1 MADETK
7 KVFVTKE
14 NLQKVL
20 TFLKGKNTELYLGK
34 NAQAASAAKVANA
47 LKLTVG
53 DQEVSF
59 DGSAE
64 KTAAVAAKVHTHET
78 TDINNFDTKVQ
89 QLIANAGTTHTH
101 DNKTVLDG
109 ITADKVAAWDAKI
122 GVEDVAKLKYAN
134 DGVGGQTNVKAALDI
149 LIKNVQIGNA
159 ALADATANVNG
170 LADRLT
176 TAEGKVTALEGKV
189 GDDAKGL
196 VKDVADLKAANAEG
210 GAVAE
215 AIKDAK
221 QAGLDAQTAVQAE
234 VTRAQGVE
242 QGLRT
247 DLGNKDDIAA
257 EDGSA
262 FARIAKVK
270 ADLVAEAAAAR
281 AAEKVAKDA
290 ADAAQADVDALEALV
305 GDAADTKD
313 DATVYGAIAKE
324 KDRAMTAEAAV
335 DAKAEANKTAIETL
349 NGDVNVAG
357 SVDKKIKTAID
368 KVNTDASALAE
379 RVAANEGKLAVI
391 QGEGEGSIKKAV
403 ADLVN
408 GAPEA
413 MNTLK
418 ELADSITE
426 HQSAYDAYVAKV
438 AKDIAAAKK
447 EAKDYAD
454 TQDTAL
460 HNTITGEIGTAK
472 SEAISAAAK
481 DASDKDAA
489 LENKLQDK
497 IDEKVAQSE
506 YDTKVAALTKADVDN
521 LAAAKEYAD
530 AEDAKIEAILGH
542 KAVEDGEAATGLCA
556 DVAANAAAIAAE
568 ATARQNA
575 DKILTNRLDA
585 LTGDGAEGIAA
596 KIQVVQKALDDHKAA
611 QATKDKAQDDAIDAV
626 EGRLDTLEGGAEV
639 EGSVAKA
646 VADAEGRIKV
656 TTDALGGRVT
666 TLETTVGDSNS
677 GLVKDVADLKA
688 IDAGTRLTSA
698 EANITAIQK
707 QLANLVPLED
717 AELQAMLDDLYK

>member
-20 TFLKGKNTELYLGK
+20 TFLKGKNSELYLAKG
-34 NAQAASAAKVANA
+34 AQAASAARVANA

-89 QLIANAGTTHTH
+89 QLIANANTTHEH
-101 DNKTVLDG
+101 ANKAVLDG
-109 ITADKVAAWDAKI
+109 ITADKVTAWDAKI
-122 GVEDVAKLKYAN
+122 GVEDVAKLKYVN

-189 GDDAKGL
+189 GDDTRGL

-210 GAVAE
+210 GAVAN

-242 QGLRT
+242 NELRA
-247 DLGNKDDIAA
+247 DLGNKTDAA
-257 EDGSA
+257 AADGSA
-262 FARIAKVK
+262 FARIAQVK
-270 ADLVAEAAAAR
+270 ADLTAEAAAAR

-313 DATVYGAIAKE
+313 DATVFGAIAKE

-335 DAKAEANKTAIETL
+335 DAKAEANKAAIETL
-349 NGDVNVAG
+349 NGDVNVDG

-368 KVNTDASALAE
+368 KVNTDASALAG
-379 RVAANEGKLAVI
+379 RVKANEDAIAVI
-391 QGEGEGSIKKAV
+391 NGTGEGSIKDAV
-403 ADLVN
+403 AKLVN

-413 MNTLK
+413 MDTLK
-418 ELADSITE
+418 ELANAITE
-426 HQSAYDAYVAKV
+426 HESTYQAYVAQV
-438 AKDIAAAKK
+438 AKDIAAAKDAAIK
-447 EAKDYAD
+447 KAGEL
-454 TQDTAL
+454 DTAL
-460 HNTITGEIGTAK
+460 HNTITTEIATAKQEAITDAGTAADGK
-472 SEAISAAAK
+472 VT
-481 DASDKDAA
+481 A
-489 LENKLQDK
+489 LENKLQPK
-497 IDEKVAQSE
+497 IDAKVDQDV
-506 YDTKVAALTKADVDN
+506 YNVKVAALTKADVDN
-521 LAAAKEYAD
+521 LAAAKKYAD
-530 AEDAKIEAILGH
+530 DEDAKIEAILGH
-542 KAVEDGEAATGLCA
+542 KAIEGGEAATGLCA
-556 DVAANAAAIAAE
+556 DVAANAAAIAKEVEDRKA
-568 ATARQNA
+568 A
-575 DKILTNRLDA
+575 DKVLTDRLDA
-585 LTGDGAEGIAA
+585 LTGDGADSIAA
-596 KIQVVQKALDDHKAA
+596 KVQVVQKALDDHKAA
-611 QATKDKAQDDAIDAV
+611 QAIKDKAQDDAIDAV
-626 EGRLDTLEGGAEV
+626 EGRLDVLEGDG

-646 VADAEGRIKV
+646 VADAKTEIKA
-656 TTDALGGRVT
+656 TTDTLGTKVAALEGK
-666 TLETTVGDSNS
+666 VGDENS
-677 GLVKDVADLKA
+677 GLVKKVADLEA
-688 IDAGTRLTSA
+688 INAGTRLTSA

-717 AELQAMLDDLYK
+717 AELQTMLDDLYK

>member
-20 TFLKGKNTELYLGK
+20 TFLKGKNSELYLAKG
-34 NAQAASAAKVANA
+34 AQAASAAKVANA

-53 DQEVSF
+53 DQEVEF

-89 QLIANAGTTHTH
+89 QLIANANTTHEH
-101 DNKTVLDG
+101 ANKAVLDG
-109 ITADKVAAWDAKI
+109 ITADKVTAWDAKI
-122 GVEDVAKLKYAN
+122 GVEDVAKLKYVN

-189 GDDAKGL
+189 GDDTRGL

-210 GAVAE
+210 GAVAN

-242 QGLRT
+242 QGLRA
-247 DLGNKDDIAA
+247 DLGNKADEATADT
-257 EDGSA
+257 A
-262 FARIAKVK
+262 FGKIAKVK
-270 ADLVAEAAAAR
+270 ADLTAEAAAAR

-290 ADAAQADVDALEALV
+290 ADAAQADVDALEILV

-313 DATVYGAIAKE
+313 DATVFGAIAKE

-335 DAKAEANKTAIETL
+335 DAKAEANKAAIETL
-349 NGDVNVAG
+349 NGDVNVDG
-357 SVDKKIKTAID
+357 SVDKKIKDAID
-368 KVNTDASALAE
+368 QVNTAADSLE
-379 RVAANEGKLAVI
+379 DRVAINEGKLAVI

-413 MNTLK
+413 MDTLK
-418 ELADSITE
+418 ELADSITKHE
-426 HQSAYDAYVAKV
+426 STYQAYVAQV
-438 AKDIAAAKK
+438 AKDIAAAKDAAIK
-447 EAKDYAD
+447 KAGEL
-454 TQDTAL
+454 DTAL
-460 HNTITGEIGTAK
+460 HTTITGEIATAKQEAITDAGTAADGK
-472 SEAISAAAK
+472 VT
-481 DASDKDAA
+481 A
-489 LENKLQDK
+489 LENKLQPK
-497 IDEKVAQSE
+497 IDAKVAQSE
-506 YDTKVAALTKADVDN
+506 YDTKVAALTKADIDN
-521 LAAAKEYAD
+521 LAEAKEYAD

-542 KAVEDGEAATGLCA
+542 KAVEGGEAATGLCA
-556 DVAANAAAIAAE
+556 DVAANAAAIAKEVEDRKA
-568 ATARQNA
+568 A
-575 DKILTNRLDA
+575 DKVLTDRLDA
-585 LTGDGAEGIAA
+585 LTGDGADSVAA
-596 KIQVVQKALDDHKAA
+596 QVKKVSDALDAHKTA
-611 QATKDKAQDDAIDAV
+611 QATKDKAQDDKIAAA
-626 EGRLDTLEGGAEV
+626 EGKLATLQGGANV
-639 EGSVAKA
+639 VGSVANTVEAAKTEIKA
-646 VADAEGRIKV
+646 
-656 TTDALGGRVT
+656 TTDTLGTKVAALEGK
-666 TLETTVGDSNS
+666 VGDENS
-677 GLVKDVADLKA
+677 GLVKKVADLEA
-688 IDAGTRLTSA
+688 INAGTRLTSA

-717 AELQAMLDDLYK
+717 AELQTMLDDLYK

>member
-1 MADETK
+1 M
-7 KVFVTKE
+7 
-14 NLQKVL
+14 QKVL
-20 TFLKGKNTELYLGK
+20 TYLKGKNAELYLAKG
-34 NAQAASAAKVANA
+34 AQAASAAKVANA

-64 KTAAVAAKVHTHET
+64 KTAAVATKQHIHET
-78 TDINNFDTKVQ
+78 TDITGFDAKVQ
-89 QLIANAGTTHTH
+89 QLIANANTTHEH
-101 DNKTVLDG
+101 ANKAVLDG
-109 ITADKVAAWDAKI
+109 ITADKVTAWDAKI
-122 GVEDVAKLKYAN
+122 GVEDVAKLKYVN

-189 GDDAKGL
+189 GDDTRGL

-221 QAGLDAQTAVQAE
+221 QAGLDAQAAVEAE

-242 QGLRT
+242 NGLRA
-247 DLGNKDDIAA
+247 DLGNKADEATADT
-257 EDGSA
+257 A
-262 FARIAKVK
+262 FGRIAKVK

-290 ADAAQADVDALEALV
+290 ADAAQADVDALETLV
-305 GDAADTKD
+305 GDAATDTKD
-313 DATVYGAIAKE
+313 DATVFGAIAKE

-335 DAKAEANKTAIETL
+335 DAKAEANKAAIETL

-357 SVDKKIKTAID
+357 SVDKKIKDAID
-368 KVNTDASALAE
+368 QVNTAADSLE
-379 RVAANEGKLAVI
+379 DRVAVNEGKLAVI

-408 GAPEA
+408 GAPGS
-413 MNTLK
+413 MDTLK
-418 ELADSITE
+418 ELADAIQT
-426 HQSAYDAYVAKV
+426 HQNVYDAYVQTV
-438 AKDIAAAKK
+438 ASNIAAAKQ

-454 TQDTAL
+454 DQDEAL
-460 HNTITGEIGTAK
+460 HTTITSEIATAKQEAITDAGTAADGK
-472 SEAISAAAK
+472 VT
-481 DASDKDAA
+481 A
-489 LENKLQDK
+489 LENKLQPK
-497 IDEKVAQSE
+497 IDAKVAQSE

-521 LAAAKEYAD
+521 LAAAKDYAD

-542 KAVEDGEAATGLCA
+542 KAVEGGEAATGLCA

-575 DKILTNRLDA
+575 DKVLTDRLDA

-611 QATKDKAQDDAIDAV
+611 QAIKDKAQDDAIDAV
-626 EGRLDTLEGGAEV
+626 EGRLDVLEGGAEV

-698 EANITAIQK
+698 EASITAMQK

-717 AELQAMLDDLYK
+717 AELQTMLDDLYK

>member
-20 TFLKGKNTELYLGK
+20 TFLKSKNAELYLAKG
-34 NAQAASAAKVANA
+34 AQAASAARVANA

-53 DQEVSF
+53 DQEVEF

-64 KTAAVAAKVHTHET
+64 KTAAVAAKQHIHET
-78 TDINNFDTKVQ
+78 TDITGFDAKVQ

-101 DNKTVLDG
+101 ANKTVLDG
-109 ITADKVAAWDAKI
+109 ITADKVSAWDAKI
-122 GVEDVAKLKYAN
+122 GVEDVAKLKYVN

-189 GDDAKGL
+189 GDDTRGL

-210 GAVAE
+210 GAVAN

-242 QGLRT
+242 NDLRT
-247 DLGNKDDIAA
+247 DLGNKADEATADT
-257 EDGSA
+257 A
-262 FARIAKVK
+262 FGRIAKVK
-270 ADLVAEAAAAR
+270 ADLTAEAAAAR

-313 DATVYGAIAKE
+313 DATVFGAIAKE
-324 KDRAMTAEAAV
+324 AARADAAEKAV
-335 DAKAEANKTAIETL
+335 DAKAEANKAAIETL
-349 NGDVNVAG
+349 NGDVNVDG
-357 SVDKKIKTAID
+357 SVDKKIKDAID
-368 KVNTDASALAE
+368 QVNTAANSLED
-379 RVAANEGKLAVI
+379 RVAINEGKLAVI

-413 MNTLK
+413 MDTLK
-418 ELADSITE
+418 ELADSITKHE
-426 HQSAYDAYVAKV
+426 STYQAYVAQV
-438 AKDIAAAKK
+438 AKDIAAAKDAAIK
-447 EAKDYAD
+447 KAGEL
-454 TQDTAL
+454 DTAL
-460 HNTITGEIGTAK
+460 HNTITTEIATAK
-472 SEAISAAAK
+472 SEAITDAGTAADGK
-481 DASDKDAA
+481 VTA
-489 LENKLQDK
+489 LENKLQPK
-497 IDEKVAQSE
+497 IDAKVAQSE

-542 KAVEDGEAATGLCA
+542 KAVEGGEAATGLCA
-556 DVAANAAAIAAE
+556 DVAANAAAIAKEVEDRKA
-568 ATARQNA
+568 A
-575 DKILTNRLDA
+575 DKVLTDRLDA
-585 LTGDGAEGIAA
+585 LTGDGADSIAA
-596 KIQVVQKALDDHKAA
+596 KVQVVQKALDDHKTA
-611 QATKDKAQDDAIDAV
+611 QATKDKAQDDKIAAA
-626 EGRLDTLEGGAEV
+626 EGKLTTLQGGADV
-639 EGSVAKA
+639 VGSVANTVKA
-646 VADAEGRIKV
+646 AKTEIKA
-656 TTDALGGRVT
+656 TTDTLGTKVAAL
-666 TLETTVGDSNS
+666 ENTVGDSTK
-677 GLVKDVADLKA
+677 GLVKKVADLEA
-688 IDAGTRLTSA
+688 INAGTRLTSA

-717 AELQAMLDDLYK
+717 AELQTMLDDLYK

>member
-20 TFLKGKNTELYLGK
+20 TFLKSKNSELYLAKG
-34 NAQAASAAKVANA
+34 AQAASAARVANA

-89 QLIANAGTTHTH
+89 QLIANANTTHEH
-101 DNKTVLDG
+101 ANKAVLDG
-109 ITADKVAAWDAKI
+109 ITADKVTAWDAKI
-122 GVEDVAKLKYAN
+122 GVEDVAKLKYVN

-189 GDDAKGL
+189 GDDTKGL

-210 GAVAE
+210 GAVAN

-242 QGLRT
+242 NELRA
-247 DLGNKDDIAA
+247 DLGNKTDAA
-257 EDGSA
+257 AADGSA
-262 FARIAKVK
+262 FARIAQVK
-270 ADLVAEAAAAR
+270 ADLTAEAAAAR

-313 DATVYGAIAKE
+313 DATVFGAIAKE

-335 DAKAEANKTAIETL
+335 DAKAEANKAAIETL
-349 NGDVNVAG
+349 NGDVNVDG

-368 KVNTDASALAE
+368 KVNTDASALAG
-379 RVAANEGKLAVI
+379 RVKANEDAIAVI
-391 QGEGEGSIKKAV
+391 NGTGEGSIKDAV
-403 ADLVN
+403 AKLVN

-413 MNTLK
+413 MDTLK
-418 ELADSITE
+418 ELANAITE
-426 HQSAYDAYVAKV
+426 HESTYQAYVAQV
-438 AKDIAAAKK
+438 AKDIAAAKDAAIK
-447 EAKDYAD
+447 KAGEL
-454 TQDTAL
+454 DTAL
-460 HNTITGEIGTAK
+460 HNTITTEIATAKQEAITDAGTAADGK
-472 SEAISAAAK
+472 VT
-481 DASDKDAA
+481 A
-489 LENKLQDK
+489 LENKLQPK
-497 IDEKVAQSE
+497 IDAKVDQDV
-506 YDTKVAALTKADVDN
+506 YNVKVAALTKADVDN
-521 LAAAKEYAD
+521 LAAAKKYAD
-530 AEDAKIEAILGH
+530 DEDAKIEAILGH
-542 KAVEDGEAATGLCA
+542 KAIEGGEAATGLCA
-556 DVAANAAAIAAE
+556 DVAANAAAIAKEVEDRKA
-568 ATARQNA
+568 A
-575 DKILTNRLDA
+575 DKVLTDRLDA
-585 LTGDGAEGIAA
+585 LTGDGADSIAA
-596 KIQVVQKALDDHKAA
+596 KVQVVQKALDDHKAA
-611 QATKDKAQDDAIDAV
+611 QAIKDKAQDDAIDAV
-626 EGRLDTLEGGAEV
+626 EGRLDVLEGDG

-646 VADAEGRIKV
+646 VADAKTEIKA
-656 TTDALGGRVT
+656 TTDTLGTKVAALEGK
-666 TLETTVGDSNS
+666 VGDENS
-677 GLVKDVADLKA
+677 GLVKKVADLEA
-688 IDAGTRLTSA
+688 INAGTRLTSA

-717 AELQAMLDDLYK
+717 AELQTMLDDLYK

>member
-20 TFLKGKNTELYLGK
+20 TFLKGKNTELYLAKG
-34 NAQAASAAKVANA
+34 AQAASAARVANA

-53 DQEVSF
+53 DQEVEF

-89 QLIANAGTTHTH
+89 QLIANANTTHEH
-101 DNKTVLDG
+101 ANKAVLDG
-109 ITADKVAAWDAKI
+109 ITADKVSAWDAKI
-122 GVEDVAKLKYAN
+122 GVEDVAKLKYIN

-176 TAEGKVTALEGKV
+176 TAEGKVTALEDKV
-189 GDDAKGL
+189 GDDTKGL

-210 GAVAE
+210 GAVAN

-221 QAGLDAQTAVQAE
+221 QAGLDAQTAVATE
-234 VTRAQGVE
+234 KTRAEGVE

-247 DLGNKDDIAA
+247 DLGQKADEATADT
-257 EDGSA
+257 A
-262 FARIAKVK
+262 FGRIAKVK
-270 ADLVAEAAAAR
+270 ADLTAEATAAR

-313 DATVYGAIAKE
+313 DATVFGAIAKE

-335 DAKAEANKTAIETL
+335 DAKAEANKAAIDIL
-349 NGDVNVAG
+349 NGDEQTAG
-357 SVDKKIKTAID
+357 SVKKQIADKIAE
-368 KVNTDASALAE
+368 VNQAADSLE
-379 RVAANEGKLAVI
+379 DRVAVNEGKLAVI

-413 MNTLK
+413 MDTLK

-438 AKDIAAAKK
+438 AKDIAAAKDAAIK
-447 EAKDYAD
+447 KAGELD
-454 TQDTAL
+454 TTL
-460 HNTITGEIGTAK
+460 HTTITGEIATAK

-481 DASDKDAA
+481 DASDKDTA

-497 IDEKVAQSE
+497 IDEKVDQSV

-521 LAAAKEYAD
+521 LAEAKEYAD

-542 KAVEDGEAATGLCA
+542 KAVEGGEAATGLCA

-575 DKILTNRLDA
+575 DKVLTDRLDA
-585 LTGDGAEGIAA
+585 LTGDGAGSIAA
-596 KIQVVQKALDDHKAA
+596 KVQVVQKALDDHKTA
-611 QATKDKAQDDAIDAV
+611 QATKDKAQDDAIKAA
-626 EGRLDTLEGGAEV
+626 EGKLTTLQGGADV
-639 EGSVAKA
+639 VGSVANTVKAAKTEIKA
-646 VADAEGRIKV
+646 VTDGLGTKVAALEGK
-656 TTDALGGRVT
+656 
-666 TLETTVGDSNS
+666 VGDENS
-677 GLVKDVADLKA
+677 GLVKKVADLEA
-688 IDAGTRLTSA
+688 INAGTRLTSA

-717 AELQAMLDDLYK
+717 AELQTMLDNLYK

>member
-20 TFLKGKNTELYLGK
+20 TYLKGKNAELYLAKG
-34 NAQAASAAKVANA
+34 AQAASAARVANA

-64 KTAAVAAKVHTHET
+64 KTAAVAAKQHIHET
-78 TDINNFDTKVQ
+78 TDITGFDARVQ
-89 QLIANAGTTHTH
+89 QLIANANTTHEH
-101 DNKTVLDG
+101 ANKAVLDG
-109 ITADKVAAWDAKI
+109 ITADKVTAWDAKI
-122 GVEDVAKLKYAN
+122 GVEDVAKLKYVN

-234 VTRAQGVE
+234 VTRAQGAE
-242 QGLRT
+242 QGLRA
-247 DLGNKDDIAA
+247 DLGQKADEATADT
-257 EDGSA
+257 A
-262 FARIAKVK
+262 FGRIAKVK
-270 ADLVAEAAAAR
+270 ADLVTEAAAAR

-290 ADAAQADVDALEALV
+290 ADAAQTDVDALEALV

-313 DATVYGAIAKE
+313 DATVFGAIAKE
-324 KDRAMTAEAAV
+324 AARADAAEKAV
-335 DAKAEANKTAIETL
+335 DAKAEANKAAIETL
-349 NGDVNVAG
+349 NGDVNVDG

-368 KVNTDASALAE
+368 KVNTDASALAG
-379 RVAANEGKLAVI
+379 RVKANEDAIAVI
-391 QGEGEGSIKKAV
+391 NGTGEGSIKDAV
-403 ADLVN
+403 AKLVN

-413 MNTLK
+413 MDTLK

-438 AKDIAAAKK
+438 AKDIADAKQAAIT
-447 EAKDYAD
+447 EAGKLD
-454 TQDTAL
+454 TTLHTA
-460 HNTITGEIGTAK
+460 ITGEIATAK
-472 SEAISAAAK
+472 QEAIDAAAADATTK
-481 DASDKDAA
+481 DTA

-497 IDEKVAQSE
+497 IDEKVDQSV

-542 KAVEDGEAATGLCA
+542 KAVEGGEAATGLCA

-575 DKILTNRLDA
+575 DKVLTDRLDA
-585 LTGDGAEGIAA
+585 LTGDGADSIAA
-596 KIQVVQKALDDHKAA
+596 QVKKVSDALDAHKTA

-646 VADAEGRIKV
+646 VADAEGRVKV
-656 TTDALGGRVT
+656 TTDALDGRIA

-698 EANITAIQK
+698 EAEITAMKK
-707 QLANLVPLED
+707 QLANLVPLTD
-717 AELQAMLDDLYK
+717 TELQTMLDDLYK

>member
-20 TFLKGKNTELYLGK
+20 TFLKGKNSELYLAKG
-34 NAQAASAAKVANA
+34 AQAASAAKVANA

-53 DQEVSF
+53 DQEVEF

-89 QLIANAGTTHTH
+89 QLIANANTTHEH
-101 DNKTVLDG
+101 ANKAVLDG
-109 ITADKVAAWDAKI
+109 ITADKVTAWDAKI
-122 GVEDVAKLKYAN
+122 GVEDVAKLKYVN

-189 GDDAKGL
+189 GDDTKGL

-210 GAVAE
+210 GAVAN

-247 DLGNKDDIAA
+247 DLGQKADEATADT
-257 EDGSA
+257 A
-262 FARIAKVK
+262 FGKIAKVK
-270 ADLVAEAAAAR
+270 ADLTAEAAAAR

-313 DATVYGAIAKE
+313 DATVFGAIAKE
-324 KDRAMTAEAAV
+324 KDRAMTAEAAI
-335 DAKAEANKTAIETL
+335 DKKADDNKAAIDIL
-349 NGDVNVAG
+349 NGDEQTAG
-357 SVDKKIKTAID
+357 SVKKQIADKIAE
-368 KVNTDASALAE
+368 VNQAADSLE
-379 RVAANEGKLAVI
+379 DRVAVNEGKLAVI

-413 MNTLK
+413 MDTLK
-418 ELADSITE
+418 ELADSITKHE
-426 HQSAYDAYVAKV
+426 STYQAYVAQV
-438 AKDIAAAKK
+438 AKDIAAAKQAAIDK
-447 EAKDYAD
+447 AGEL
-454 TQDTAL
+454 DTAL
-460 HNTITGEIGTAK
+460 HTTITGEIATAKQEAITDAGTAADGK
-472 SEAISAAAK
+472 VTT
-481 DASDKDAA
+481 
-489 LENKLQDK
+489 LENKLQPK
-497 IDEKVAQSE
+497 IDAKVAQSE
-506 YDTKVAALTKADVDN
+506 YDTKVAALTKADADN

-530 AEDAKIEAILGH
+530 SKDNEIKTVLGH
-542 KAVEDGEAATGLCA
+542 KAVEGGEAATGLCA
-556 DVAANAAAIAAE
+556 DVAANAAAIAKEVEDRKA
-568 ATARQNA
+568 A
-575 DKILTNRLDA
+575 DKVLTDRLDA

-596 KIQVVQKALDDHKAA
+596 KIQVVQKALDDHKTA
-611 QATKDKAQDDAIDAV
+611 QATKDKAQDDKIAAA
-626 EGRLDTLEGGAEV
+626 EGKLATLQGGAEV

-646 VADAEGRIKV
+646 VADAEGRVKV
-656 TTDALGGRVT
+656 ITDALGGRIA

-698 EANITAIQK
+698 EAEITAMKK
-707 QLANLVPLED
+707 QLANLVPLTD
-717 AELQAMLDDLYK
+717 TELQTMLDDLYK

>member
-20 TFLKGKNTELYLGK
+20 AFLKGKNTELYLGK

-78 TDINNFDTKVQ
+78 TDINNFDAKVQ

-109 ITADKVAAWDAKI
+109 ITADKVSAWDAKI
-122 GVEDVAKLKYAN
+122 GVEDVARIKYVN

-176 TAEGKVTALEGKV
+176 TAEGDIDALEAAI
-189 GDDAKGL
+189 GDANSGL
-196 VKDVADLKAANAEG
+196 TKKVADLEKANAEG
-210 GAVAE
+210 GAVAN

-242 QGLRT
+242 QGLRA
-247 DLGNKDDIAA
+247 DLGQKADEATADT
-257 EDGSA
+257 A
-262 FARIAKVK
+262 FGRIAKVK
-270 ADLVAEAAAAR
+270 ADLTAEAAAAR
-281 AAEKVAKDA
+281 AAEKAAKDA
-290 ADAAQADVDALEALV
+290 ADAAQADVDALEVLV
-305 GDAADTKD
+305 GKAADTKD
-313 DATVYGAIAKE
+313 DTTVFGAIAKE
-324 KDRAMTAEAAV
+324 KDRAMTAEAV
-335 DAKAEANKTAIETL
+335 IDAKAEANKAAIETL
-349 NGDVNVAG
+349 NGADNVVG
-357 SVDKKIKTAID
+357 SVDNKIKTAID
-368 KVNTDASALAE
+368 KVNTDASALE
-379 RVAANEGKLAVI
+379 GRVAANEGKLAVI

-418 ELADSITE
+418 ELADAIDA
-426 HQSAYDAYVAKV
+426 HQGVYDGYVV
-438 AKDIAAAKK
+438 QVTKDIAAAKK

-460 HNTITGEIGTAK
+460 HTTIAGEIATAK
-472 SEAISAAAK
+472 SEAISAAAA
-481 DASDKDAA
+481 DAASKDAA

-497 IDEKVAQSE
+497 IDEKVDQSV
-506 YDTKVAALTKADVDN
+506 YDTNVAALTKADVDN
-521 LAAAKEYAD
+521 LAAAKKYAD
-530 AEDAKIEAILGH
+530 DEDAKIEAILGH
-542 KAVEDGEAATGLCA
+542 KAIEGGEAATGLCA

-575 DKILTNRLDA
+575 DKILTDRLDA

-596 KIQVVQKALDDHKAA
+596 KIQVVKDALDAHKEA
-611 QATKDKAQDDAIDAV
+611 QATKDKAQDDKIAAA
-626 EGRLDTLEGGAEV
+626 EGKLATLQGGADV

-646 VADAEGRIKV
+646 VKDAEDRVKVVTDGLGIKV
-656 TTDALGGRVT
+656 AA
-666 TLETTVGDSNS
+666 LETTVGDKDS
-677 GLVKDVADLKA
+677 GLVKKVADLEA

-717 AELQAMLDDLYK
+717 AELQTMLDDLYK

>member
-20 TFLKGKNTELYLGK
+20 TFLKSKNAELYLAKG
-34 NAQAASAAKVANA
+34 AQAASAAKVANA

-64 KTAAVAAKVHTHET
+64 KTAAVAAKQHIHKT
-78 TDINNFDTKVQ
+78 TDITGFDAKVQ
-89 QLIANAGTTHTH
+89 QLIANANTTHEH
-101 DNKTVLDG
+101 ANKAVLDG
-109 ITADKVAAWDAKI
+109 ITADKVTAWDAKI
-122 GVEDVAKLKYAN
+122 GVEDVAKLKYVN

-189 GDDAKGL
+189 GDDTKGL

-221 QAGLDAQTAVQAE
+221 QAGLDAQTAVQTEA
-234 VTRAQGVE
+234 TRAQGVE

-247 DLGNKDDIAA
+247 DLGQKGDAAA

-270 ADLVAEAAAAR
+270 ADLTAEAAAAR

-313 DATVYGAIAKE
+313 DATVFGAIAKE

-335 DAKAEANKTAIETL
+335 DAKAEADKSAIETL
-349 NGDVNVAG
+349 NGDEQTAG
-357 SVDKKIKTAID
+357 SVKKQIADKIAE
-368 KVNTDASALAE
+368 VNQAASTLE
-379 RVAANEGKLAVI
+379 GRVAANEAAIEVI
-391 QGEGEGSIKKAV
+391 NGTGEGSIKDAV
-403 ADLVN
+403 AKLVN

-413 MNTLK
+413 MDTLK
-418 ELADSITE
+418 ELADSIAE
-426 HQSAYDAYVAKV
+426 HQSAYDAYVAQV
-438 AKDIAAAKK
+438 AKDIADAKQAAIT
-447 EAKDYAD
+447 EAGKLD
-454 TQDTAL
+454 TTL
-460 HNTITGEIGTAK
+460 HTTITGEIATAK

-481 DASDKDAA
+481 DASDKDTA
-489 LENKLQDK
+489 LENKLQAN
-497 IDEKVAQSE
+497 IDEKVDKDV
-506 YDTKVAALTKADVDN
+506 YNVKVAALTKADVDN

-530 AEDAKIEAILGH
+530 DEDAKIEAILGH
-542 KAVEDGEAATGLCA
+542 KAVEGGEAATGLCA

-575 DKILTNRLDA
+575 DKVLTDRLDT
-585 LTGDGAEGIAA
+585 LVGDGAGSIAA
-596 KIQVVQKALDDHKAA
+596 KVQVVQKALDDHKTA

-626 EGRLDTLEGGAEV
+626 EGRLDVLEGGAEV

-646 VADAEGRIKV
+646 VADAKTEIKAV
-656 TTDALGGRVT
+656 TDGLGTKVAA
-666 TLETTVGDSNS
+666 LETTVGDKDS
-677 GLVKDVADLKA
+677 GLVKKVADLEA
-688 IDAGTRLTSA
+688 INAGTRLTSA
-698 EANITAIQK
+698 EADITAIQK
-707 QLANLVPLED
+707 QLANLVPLSD
-717 AELQAMLDDLYK
+717 TELQTMLDDLYK

>member
-20 TFLKGKNTELYLGK
+20 TYLKGKNAELYLAKG
-34 NAQAASAAKVANA
+34 AQAASAAKVANA

-64 KTAAVAAKVHTHET
+64 KTAAVAAKQHIHET
-78 TDINNFDTKVQ
+78 TDITGFDAKVQ
-89 QLIANAGTTHTH
+89 QLIANANTTHEH
-101 DNKTVLDG
+101 ANKAVLDG
-109 ITADKVAAWDAKI
+109 ITADKVTAWDAKI
-122 GVEDVAKLKYAN
+122 GVEDVAKLKYVN

-189 GDDAKGL
+189 GDDTRGL
-196 VKDVADLKAANAEG
+196 VKDVANLKAANAEG

-221 QAGLDAQTAVQAE
+221 QAGLDAQAAIEAE

-242 QGLRT
+242 NGLRA
-247 DLGNKDDIAA
+247 DLGNKADEATADT
-257 EDGSA
+257 A
-262 FARIAKVK
+262 FGRIAKVK

-290 ADAAQADVDALEALV
+290 ADAAQADVDALETLV
-305 GDAADTKD
+305 GDAATDTKD
-313 DATVYGAIAKE
+313 DATVFGAIAKE

-335 DAKAEANKTAIETL
+335 DAKAEANKAAIETL

-542 KAVEDGEAATGLCA
+542 KAVEGGEAATGLCA

-575 DKILTNRLDA
+575 DKVLTDRLDA

-611 QATKDKAQDDAIDAV
+611 QAIKDKAQDDAIDAV
-626 EGRLDTLEGGAEV
+626 EGRLDVLEGGAEV

-666 TLETTVGDSNS
+666 TLETTVGNSNS

-698 EANITAIQK
+698 EASITAIQK

>member
-20 TFLKGKNTELYLGK
+20 TFLKGKNSELYLAKG
-34 NAQAASAAKVANA
+34 AQAASAAKVANA

-53 DQEVSF
+53 DQEVEF
-59 DGSAE
+59 NGSAE

-89 QLIANAGTTHTH
+89 QLIANANTTHEH
-101 DNKTVLDG
+101 ANKAVLDG
-109 ITADKVAAWDAKI
+109 ITADKVTAWDAKI
-122 GVEDVAKLKYAN
+122 GVEDVAKLKYVN

-189 GDDAKGL
+189 GDDTKGL

-210 GAVAE
+210 GAVAN

-221 QAGLDAQTAVQAE
+221 QAGLNAQTAVQAE

-242 QGLRT
+242 QGLRAN
-247 DLGNKDDIAA
+247 LGQKADEATADT
-257 EDGSA
+257 A
-262 FARIAKVK
+262 FGRIAKVK
-270 ADLVAEAAAAR
+270 ADLTAEAAAAR

-290 ADAAQADVDALEALV
+290 ADAAQADIDALGTLV

-313 DATVYGAIAKE
+313 DATVFGAIAKE

-335 DAKAEANKTAIETL
+335 DAKAEANKAAIETL
-349 NGDVNVAG
+349 NGDVNVDG

-368 KVNTDASALAE
+368 KVNTDASALAG
-379 RVAANEGKLAVI
+379 RVKANEDAIAVI
-391 QGEGEGSIKKAV
+391 NGTGEGSIKDAV
-403 ADLVN
+403 AKLVN

-413 MNTLK
+413 MDTLK
-418 ELADSITE
+418 ELANAITE
-426 HQSAYDAYVAKV
+426 HESTYQAYVAQV
-438 AKDIAAAKK
+438 AKDIAAAK
-447 EAKDYAD
+447 
-454 TQDTAL
+454 DTAIKKAGELDTTL
-460 HNTITGEIGTAK
+460 HTTITTEIATAKQEAITDAGTAADGK
-472 SEAISAAAK
+472 VT
-481 DASDKDAA
+481 A
-489 LENKLQDK
+489 LENKLQPK
-497 IDEKVAQSE
+497 IDAKVAQSE

-521 LAAAKEYAD
+521 LAEAKEYAD
-530 AEDAKIEAILGH
+530 SKDNEIKTVLGH
-542 KAVEDGEAATGLCA
+542 KAVEGGEAATGLCA
-556 DVAANAAAIAAE
+556 DVAANAAAIAQE
-568 ATARQNA
+568 AKDRAAA
-575 DKILTNRLDA
+575 DKILTDRLDA

-611 QATKDKAQDDAIDAV
+611 QATKDKAQDDAIKAA
-626 EGRLDTLEGGAEV
+626 EGKLTTLQGGANV
-639 EGSVAKA
+639 VGSVANTVEAAKTEIKA
-646 VADAEGRIKV
+646 VTDGLGTKV
-656 TTDALGGRVT
+656 AAL
-666 TLETTVGDSNS
+666 ENTVGDSTK
-677 GLVKDVADLKA
+677 GLVKKVADLEA

-717 AELQAMLDDLYK
+717 AELQTMLDNLYK

>member
-20 TFLKGKNTELYLGK
+20 AFLKGKNAELYLAKG
-34 NAQAASAAKVANA
+34 AQAASAAKVANA

-64 KTAAVAAKVHTHET
+64 KTAAVAAKQHIHET
-78 TDINNFDTKVQ
+78 TDITGFDTRVQ
-89 QLIANAGTTHTH
+89 QLIANANTTHEH
-101 DNKTVLDG
+101 ANKAVLDG
-109 ITADKVAAWDAKI
+109 ITADKVTAWDAKI
-122 GVEDVAKLKYAN
+122 GVEDVAKLKYTN

-189 GDDAKGL
+189 GDDTRGL

-242 QGLRT
+242 QGLRA
-247 DLGNKDDIAA
+247 DLGQKADEAIA
-257 EDGSA
+257 DTA
-262 FARIAKVK
+262 FGRIAKVK
-270 ADLVAEAAAAR
+270 ADLTAEAAAAR

-290 ADAAQADVDALEALV
+290 ADAAQADVDALEELV
-305 GDAADTKD
+305 GKAD
-313 DATVYGAIAKE
+313 DAKDKDTVFGAIAKE
-324 KDRAMTAEAAV
+324 AARADAAEKAV
-335 DAKAEANKTAIETL
+335 DVKAEANKAAIETL
-349 NGDVNVAG
+349 NGDVNVDG

-368 KVNTDASALAE
+368 KVNTDASALAG
-379 RVAANEGKLAVI
+379 RVKANEDAIAVI
-391 QGEGEGSIKKAV
+391 NGTGEGSIKDAV
-403 ADLVN
+403 AKLVN

-413 MNTLK
+413 MDTLK

-438 AKDIAAAKK
+438 AKDIAAAEKA
-447 EAKDYAD
+447 AKDYAD
-454 TQDTAL
+454 GKDTTL
-460 HNTITGEIGTAK
+460 HTTITGEIATAK
-472 SEAISAAAK
+472 SEVISAAAADAASK
-481 DASDKDAA
+481 DTA
-489 LENKLQDK
+489 LENKLQAN
-497 IDEKVAQSE
+497 IDEKVDQDV
-506 YDTKVAALTKADVDN
+506 YDVKVAALTKADVDN

-542 KAVEDGEAATGLCA
+542 KAVEGGEAATGLCA

-568 ATARQNA
+568 TIARQNA
-575 DKILTNRLDA
+575 DKVLTDRLDA

-596 KIQVVQKALDDHKAA
+596 KIQVVKDALDAHKEA

-626 EGRLDTLEGGAEV
+626 EDRLDVLEGGAEV

-646 VADAEGRIKV
+646 VADAKTEIKAV
-656 TTDALGGRVT
+656 TDGLGTKVAA
-666 TLETTVGDSNS
+666 LETTVGDKDS
-677 GLVKDVADLKA
+677 GLVKKVADLEA
-688 IDAGTRLTSA
+688 INAGTRLTSA

>member
-20 TFLKGKNTELYLGK
+20 TFLKGKNSELYLAKG
-34 NAQAASAAKVANA
+34 AQAASAAKVANA

-53 DQEVSF
+53 DQEVEF

-89 QLIANAGTTHTH
+89 QLIANANTTHEH
-101 DNKTVLDG
+101 ANKAVLDG
-109 ITADKVAAWDAKI
+109 ITADKVTAWDAKI
-122 GVEDVAKLKYAN
+122 GVEDVAKLKYVN

-189 GDDAKGL
+189 GDDTKGL

-210 GAVAE
+210 GAVAN

-247 DLGNKDDIAA
+247 DLGQKADEATADT
-257 EDGSA
+257 A
-262 FARIAKVK
+262 FGKIAKVK
-270 ADLVAEAAAAR
+270 ADLTAEAAAAR

-313 DATVYGAIAKE
+313 DATVFGAIAKE
-324 KDRAMTAEAAV
+324 KDRAMTAEAAI
-335 DAKAEANKTAIETL
+335 DKKADDNKAAIDIL
-349 NGDVNVAG
+349 NGDEQTAG
-357 SVDKKIKTAID
+357 SVKKQIADKIAE
-368 KVNTDASALAE
+368 VNQAADSLE
-379 RVAANEGKLAVI
+379 DRVAVNEGKLAVI

-413 MNTLK
+413 MDTLK
-418 ELADSITE
+418 ELADSITKHE
-426 HQSAYDAYVAKV
+426 STYQAYVAQV
-438 AKDIAAAKK
+438 AKDIAAAKQAAIDK
-447 EAKDYAD
+447 AGEL
-454 TQDTAL
+454 DTAL
-460 HNTITGEIGTAK
+460 HTTITGEIATAKQEAITDAGTAADGK
-472 SEAISAAAK
+472 VTT
-481 DASDKDAA
+481 
-489 LENKLQDK
+489 LENKLQPK
-497 IDEKVAQSE
+497 IDAKVAQSE
-506 YDTKVAALTKADVDN
+506 YDTKVAALTKADADN

-530 AEDAKIEAILGH
+530 SKDNEIKTVLGH
-542 KAVEDGEAATGLCA
+542 KAVEGGEAATGLCA
-556 DVAANAAAIAAE
+556 DVAANAAAIAKEVEDRKA
-568 ATARQNA
+568 A
-575 DKILTNRLDA
+575 DKVLTDRLDA

-611 QATKDKAQDDAIDAV
+611 QATKDKAQDDAIKAA
-626 EGRLDTLEGGAEV
+626 EGKLTTLQGGAEV

-646 VADAEGRIKV
+646 VADAEGRVKV
-656 TTDALGGRVT
+656 TTDALGGRIA
-666 TLETTVGDSNS
+666 TLETTVGNSNS

-698 EANITAIQK
+698 EAEITAMKK
-707 QLANLVPLED
+707 QLANLVPLTD
-717 AELQAMLDDLYK
+717 TELQTMLDDLYK

>member
-20 TFLKGKNTELYLGK
+20 TFLKSKNAELYLAKG
-34 NAQAASAAKVANA
+34 AQAASAAKVANA

-89 QLIANAGTTHTH
+89 QLIANANTTHEH
-101 DNKTVLDG
+101 ANKAVLDG
-109 ITADKVAAWDAKI
+109 ITADKVTAWDAKI
-122 GVEDVAKLKYAN
+122 GVEDVAKLKYVN

-176 TAEGKVTALEGKV
+176 TVEGKVTALEDKV
-189 GDDAKGL
+189 GDDTRGL

-210 GAVAE
+210 GAVAN

-242 QGLRT
+242 QGLRA
-247 DLGNKDDIAA
+247 DLGQKADEATADT
-257 EDGSA
+257 A
-262 FARIAKVK
+262 FGRIAKVK
-270 ADLVAEAAAAR
+270 ADLTAEATAAR

-305 GDAADTKD
+305 GDAAADTKD
-313 DATVYGAIAKE
+313 NATVFGAIAKE

-335 DAKAEANKTAIETL
+335 DAKAEANKAAIETL
-349 NGDVNVAG
+349 NGDVNVDG

-368 KVNTDASALAE
+368 KVNTDASALAG
-379 RVAANEGKLAVI
+379 RVKANEDAIAVI
-391 QGEGEGSIKKAV
+391 NGTGEGSIKDAV
-403 ADLVN
+403 AKLVN

-413 MNTLK
+413 MDTLK

-438 AKDIAAAKK
+438 AKDIADAKQAAIT
-447 EAKDYAD
+447 EAGKLD
-454 TQDTAL
+454 TTL
-460 HNTITGEIGTAK
+460 HTTITGEIATAKQEAITDAGTAADGK
-472 SEAISAAAK
+472 VT
-481 DASDKDAA
+481 A
-489 LENKLQDK
+489 LENKLQPK
-497 IDEKVAQSE
+497 IDAKVAQSE

-521 LAAAKEYAD
+521 LATAKEYAD

-542 KAVEDGEAATGLCA
+542 KAVEGGEAATGLCA
-556 DVAANAAAIAAE
+556 DVAANAAAIAKEVEDRKA
-568 ATARQNA
+568 A
-575 DKILTNRLDA
+575 DKVLTDRLDA
-585 LTGDGAEGIAA
+585 LTGDGADSIAA
-596 KIQVVQKALDDHKAA
+596 KVQVVQKALDDHKAA
-611 QATKDKAQDDAIDAV
+611 QAIKDKAQDDAIDAV
-626 EGRLDTLEGGAEV
+626 EGRLDVLEGDG

-646 VADAEGRIKV
+646 VADAKTEIKA
-656 TTDALGGRVT
+656 TTDTLGTKVAALEGK
-666 TLETTVGDSNS
+666 VGDENS
-677 GLVKDVADLKA
+677 GLVKKVADLEA
-688 IDAGTRLTSA
+688 INAGTRLTSA

-717 AELQAMLDDLYK
+717 AELQTMLDDLYK

>member
-20 TFLKGKNTELYLGK
+20 TFLKGKNSELYLAKG
-34 NAQAASAAKVANA
+34 AQAASAAKVANA

-89 QLIANAGTTHTH
+89 QLIANANTTHEH
-101 DNKTVLDG
+101 ANKTVLDG
-109 ITADKVAAWDAKI
+109 ITADKVTTWDAKI
-122 GVEDVAKLKYAN
+122 GVEDVAKLKYVN

-189 GDDAKGL
+189 GDDTRGL

-210 GAVAE
+210 GAVAN

-221 QAGLDAQTAVQAE
+221 QAGLDAQAAVEAE

-242 QGLRT
+242 NGLRA
-247 DLGNKDDIAA
+247 DLGNKADEATADT
-257 EDGSA
+257 A
-262 FARIAKVK
+262 FGRIAKVK
-270 ADLVAEAAAAR
+270 ADLTAEADRAR

-305 GDAADTKD
+305 GDAATDTKD
-313 DATVYGAIAKE
+313 DATVFGAIAKE
-324 KDRAMTAEAAV
+324 KARAEAAEK
-335 DAKAEANKTAIETL
+335 KAQDQADANKAAIETL
-349 NGDVNVAG
+349 NGDVNVDG
-357 SVDKKIKTAID
+357 SVDKKIKDAID
-368 KVNTDASALAE
+368 QVNSAADSLE
-379 RVAANEGKLAVI
+379 DRVAVNEGKLAVI

-408 GAPEA
+408 GAPGS
-413 MNTLK
+413 MDTLK
-418 ELADSITE
+418 ELADAIQT
-426 HQSAYDAYVAKV
+426 HQNVYDAYVQTV
-438 AKDIAAAKK
+438 ASNIAAAKQ

-454 TQDTAL
+454 DQDEAL
-460 HNTITGEIGTAK
+460 HTTITSEIATAKQEAIADAGTAADGK
-472 SEAISAAAK
+472 VT
-481 DASDKDAA
+481 A
-489 LENKLQDK
+489 LENKLQPK
-497 IDEKVAQSE
+497 IDAKVAQSE

-521 LAAAKEYAD
+521 LAEAKEYAD
-530 AEDAKIEAILGH
+530 AEDAKIEVILGH
-542 KAVEDGEAATGLCA
+542 KAVEGGEAATGLCA
-556 DVAANAAAIAAE
+556 DVAANAAAIAKEVEDRKA
-568 ATARQNA
+568 A
-575 DKILTNRLDA
+575 DKVLTDRLDA
-585 LTGDGAEGIAA
+585 LTGDGADSVAA
-596 KIQVVQKALDDHKAA
+596 QVKKVSDALDAHKTA
-611 QATKDKAQDDAIDAV
+611 QAIKDKAQDDAIDAV
-626 EGRLDTLEGGAEV
+626 EGRLDVLEGGAEV

-698 EANITAIQK
+698 EASITAIQK

>member
-20 TFLKGKNTELYLGK
+20 TFLKGKNSELYLAKG
-34 NAQAASAAKVANA
+34 AQAASAAKVANA

-89 QLIANAGTTHTH
+89 QLIANANTTHEH
-101 DNKTVLDG
+101 ANKTVLDG

-122 GVEDVAKLKYAN
+122 GVEDVARIKYTN

-189 GDDAKGL
+189 GDDTRGL

-242 QGLRT
+242 QGLRA
-247 DLGNKDDIAA
+247 DLGQKADEATADT
-257 EDGSA
+257 A
-262 FARIAKVK
+262 FGRIAKVK
-270 ADLVAEAAAAR
+270 ADLTAEAAAAR

-290 ADAAQADVDALEALV
+290 ADAAQADIDALETLV

-313 DATVYGAIAKE
+313 DATVFGAIAKE

-335 DAKAEANKTAIETL
+335 DAKAEANKAAIETL
-349 NGDVNVAG
+349 NGDVNVDG

-368 KVNTDASALAE
+368 KVNTDASALAG
-379 RVAANEGKLAVI
+379 RVKANEDAIAVI
-391 QGEGEGSIKKAV
+391 NGTGEGSIKDAV
-403 ADLVN
+403 AKLVN

-413 MNTLK
+413 MDTLK

-438 AKDIAAAKK
+438 AKDITDAKQAAIT
-447 EAKDYAD
+447 EAGKLD
-454 TQDTAL
+454 TTL
-460 HNTITGEIGTAK
+460 HTTITGEIATAKQEAITDAGTAADGK
-472 SEAISAAAK
+472 VT
-481 DASDKDAA
+481 A
-489 LENKLQDK
+489 LENKLQPK
-497 IDEKVAQSE
+497 IDAKVAQSE

-521 LAAAKEYAD
+521 LAEAKEYAD

-542 KAVEDGEAATGLCA
+542 KAVEGGEAATGLCA
-556 DVAANAAAIAAE
+556 DVAANAAAIAKEVEDRKA
-568 ATARQNA
+568 A
-575 DKILTNRLDA
+575 DKVLTDRLDA
-585 LTGDGAEGIAA
+585 LTGDGADSIAA
-596 KIQVVQKALDDHKAA
+596 QVKKVSDALDAHKTA

-626 EGRLDTLEGGAEV
+626 EGRLDVLEGGAEV

-646 VADAEGRIKV
+646 VADAEGRVKV
-656 TTDALGGRVT
+656 TTNALGGRIA

-698 EANITAIQK
+698 EAEITAMKK

>member
-20 TFLKGKNTELYLGK
+20 TFLKSKNAELYLAKG
-34 NAQAASAAKVANA
+34 AQAASAARVANA

-64 KTAAVAAKVHTHET
+64 KTAAVAAKQHIHET
-78 TDINNFDTKVQ
+78 TDITGFDARVQ
-89 QLIANAGTTHTH
+89 QLIANANTTHEH
-101 DNKTVLDG
+101 ANKAVLDG
-109 ITADKVAAWDAKI
+109 ITADKVTAWDAKI
-122 GVEDVAKLKYAN
+122 GVEDVAKLKYVN

-189 GDDAKGL
+189 GDDTKGL

-210 GAVAE
+210 GAVAN

-242 QGLRT
+242 NELRA
-247 DLGNKDDIAA
+247 DLGQKADEATADT
-257 EDGSA
+257 A
-262 FARIAKVK
+262 FGRIAKVK

-290 ADAAQADVDALEALV
+290 ADAAQADVDALETLV
-305 GDAADTKD
+305 GDVADTKD
-313 DATVYGAIAKE
+313 DATVFGAIAKE

-335 DAKAEANKTAIETL
+335 DAKAEANKAAIETL
-349 NGDVNVAG
+349 NGDVNVDG

-368 KVNTDASALAE
+368 KVNTDASALAG
-379 RVAANEGKLAVI
+379 RVKANEDAIAVI
-391 QGEGEGSIKKAV
+391 NGTGEGSIKDAV
-403 ADLVN
+403 AKLVN

-413 MNTLK
+413 MDTLK

-438 AKDIAAAKK
+438 AKDIADAKQAAIT
-447 EAKDYAD
+447 EAGKLD
-454 TQDTAL
+454 TTLHTA
-460 HNTITGEIGTAK
+460 ITGEIATAK

-481 DASDKDAA
+481 DASDKDTA

-497 IDEKVAQSE
+497 IDEKVDQSV
-506 YDTKVAALTKADVDN
+506 YDTKVAALAKVDVDN

-542 KAVEDGEAATGLCA
+542 KAVEGGEAATGLCA
-556 DVAANAAAIAAE
+556 DVAANAAAIAQE
-568 ATARQNA
+568 AKDRKAA
-575 DKILTNRLDA
+575 DDLLTGRIDAIVGDGEGSIAAQVKKVSDALDA
-585 LTGDGAEGIAA
+585 
-596 KIQVVQKALDDHKAA
+596 HKTA

-626 EGRLDTLEGGAEV
+626 EGRLDVLEGGAEV

-646 VADAEGRIKV
+646 VADAEGRVKV
-656 TTDALGGRVT
+656 TTNALGGRIA

-698 EANITAIQK
+698 EAEITAMKK
-707 QLANLVPLED
+707 QLANLVPLTD
-717 AELQAMLDDLYK
+717 TELQTMLDDLYK

>member
-20 TFLKGKNTELYLGK
+20 TFLKSKNAELYLAKG
-34 NAQAASAAKVANA
+34 AQAASAAKVANA

-64 KTAAVAAKVHTHET
+64 KTAAVAAKQHIHKT
-78 TDINNFDTKVQ
+78 TDITGFDAKVQ
-89 QLIANAGTTHTH
+89 QLIANANTTHEH
-101 DNKTVLDG
+101 ANKAVLDG
-109 ITADKVAAWDAKI
+109 ITADKVTAWDAKI
-122 GVEDVAKLKYAN
+122 GVEDVAKLKYVN

-189 GDDAKGL
+189 GDDTKGL

-221 QAGLDAQTAVQAE
+221 QAGLDAQTAVQTEA
-234 VTRAQGVE
+234 TRAQGVE

-247 DLGNKDDIAA
+247 DLGQKGDAAA

-270 ADLVAEAAAAR
+270 ADLTAEAAAAR

-313 DATVYGAIAKE
+313 DATVFGAIAKE

-349 NGDVNVAG
+349 NGDVNVDG

-368 KVNTDASALAE
+368 KVNTDASALAG
-379 RVAANEGKLAVI
+379 RVKANEDAIAVI
-391 QGEGEGSIKKAV
+391 NGTGKGSIKDAV
-403 ADLVN
+403 AKLVN

-413 MNTLK
+413 MDTLK
-418 ELADSITE
+418 ELADSIAE
-426 HQSAYDAYVAKV
+426 HQSAYDAYVAQV
-438 AKDIAAAKK
+438 AKDIADAKQAAIT
-447 EAKDYAD
+447 EAGKLD
-454 TQDTAL
+454 TTL
-460 HNTITGEIGTAK
+460 HTTITGEIATAK

-481 DASDKDAA
+481 DASDKDTA
-489 LENKLQDK
+489 LENKLQAN
-497 IDEKVAQSE
+497 IDEKVDKDV
-506 YDTKVAALTKADVDN
+506 YNVKVAALTKADVDN
-521 LAAAKEYAD
+521 LAAAKKYAD
-530 AEDAKIEAILGH
+530 DEDAKIEAILGH
-542 KAVEDGEAATGLCA
+542 KAVEGGEAATGLCA

-575 DKILTNRLDA
+575 DKVLTDRLDT
-585 LTGDGAEGIAA
+585 LVGDGAGSIAA
-596 KIQVVQKALDDHKAA
+596 KVQVVQKALDDHKTA

-626 EGRLDTLEGGAEV
+626 EGRLDVLEGGAEV

-646 VADAEGRIKV
+646 VADAKTEIKAV
-656 TTDALGGRVT
+656 TDGLGTKVAA
-666 TLETTVGDSNS
+666 LETTVGDKDS
-677 GLVKDVADLKA
+677 GLVKKVADLEA
-688 IDAGTRLTSA
+688 INAGTRLTSA
-698 EANITAIQK
+698 EADITAIQK
-707 QLANLVPLED
+707 QLANLVPLSD
-717 AELQAMLDDLYK
+717 TELQTMLDDLYK

>member
-20 TFLKGKNTELYLGK
+20 TFLKSKNAELYLAKG
-34 NAQAASAAKVANA
+34 AQAASAARVANS
-47 LKLTVG
+47 LRLTVG
-53 DQEVSF
+53 DQEVVF

-64 KTAAVAAKVHTHET
+64 KTAAVAAKQHIHET
-78 TDINNFDTKVQ
+78 TDITGFNAKVQ
-89 QLIANAGTTHTH
+89 QLIANANTTHEH
-101 DNKTVLDG
+101 ANKAVLDG
-109 ITADKVAAWDAKI
+109 ITADKVTAWDAKV
-122 GVEDVAKLKYAN
+122 GVEDVAKLKYTN
-134 DGVGGQTNVKAALDI
+134 DGVGGSTNVKAALDI

-189 GDDAKGL
+189 GDDTRGL

-210 GAVAE
+210 GAVAN

-247 DLGNKDDIAA
+247 DLGNKNDVAA

-270 ADLVAEAAAAR
+270 ADLTAEAAAAR

-290 ADAAQADVDALEALV
+290 ADAAQADVDALETLV

-313 DATVYGAIAKE
+313 DATVFGAIAKE

-349 NGDVNVAG
+349 NGADTVPG
-357 SVDKKIKTAID
+357 SVDNKIKTAID
-368 KVNTDASALAE
+368 KVNTDASALAG
-379 RVAANEGKLAVI
+379 RVKANEDAIKVI
-391 QGEGEGSIKKAV
+391 NGEGEGSIKKAV

-413 MNTLK
+413 MDTLK
-418 ELADSITE
+418 ELADSITK

-438 AKDIAAAKK
+438 AKDIADAKQAAIT
-447 EAKDYAD
+447 EAGKLD
-454 TQDTAL
+454 TTLHTA
-460 HNTITGEIGTAK
+460 ITGEIATAK

-481 DASDKDAA
+481 DASDKDTA

-497 IDEKVAQSE
+497 IDEKVDQSV
-506 YDTKVAALTKADVDN
+506 YNTKVAALTKADVDN

-542 KAVEDGEAATGLCA
+542 KAVEGGEAATGLCA
-556 DVAANAAAIAAE
+556 DVAANAAAIAKEVEDRKA
-568 ATARQNA
+568 A
-575 DKILTNRLDA
+575 DDLLTGRIDAIVGDGEGSIAAQVKKVSDALDA
-585 LTGDGAEGIAA
+585 
-596 KIQVVQKALDDHKAA
+596 HKTA
-611 QATKDKAQDDAIDAV
+611 QATKDKAQDDKIAAA
-626 EGRLDTLEGGAEV
+626 EGKLATLQGGANV
-639 EGSVAKA
+639 VGSVANTVEAAKTEIKA
-646 VADAEGRIKV
+646 VTDGLGTKVAALEGK
-656 TTDALGGRVT
+656 
-666 TLETTVGDSNS
+666 VGDENS
-677 GLVKDVADLKA
+677 GLVKKVADLEA
-688 IDAGTRLTSA
+688 INAGTRLTSA
-698 EANITAIQK
+698 EANITAMQK

-717 AELQAMLDDLYK
+717 AELQTMLDDLYK

>member
-20 TFLKGKNTELYLGK
+20 TFLKGKNSELYLAKG
-34 NAQAASAAKVANA
+34 AQAASAAKVANA

-53 DQEVSF
+53 DQEVEF

-89 QLIANAGTTHTH
+89 QLIANANTTHEH
-101 DNKTVLDG
+101 ANKAVLDG
-109 ITADKVAAWDAKI
+109 ITADKVTAWDAKI
-122 GVEDVAKLKYAN
+122 GVEDVAKLKYVN

-210 GAVAE
+210 GAVAN

-221 QAGLDAQTAVQAE
+221 QAGLDAQTAVATE
-234 VTRAQGVE
+234 KTRAEGVE

-247 DLGNKDDIAA
+247 DLGNKDDVAA

-313 DATVYGAIAKE
+313 DATVFGAIAKE

-335 DAKAEANKTAIETL
+335 DAKAEANKAAIETL
-349 NGDVNVAG
+349 NGDVNVDG

-368 KVNTDASALAE
+368 KVNTDASALAG
-379 RVAANEGKLAVI
+379 RVKANENAIAVI
-391 QGEGEGSIKKAV
+391 NGTGEGSIKDAV
-403 ADLVN
+403 AKLVN

-413 MNTLK
+413 MDTLK

-438 AKDIAAAKK
+438 AKDIAD
-447 EAKDYAD
+447 AKDAAIKKAGELD
-454 TQDTAL
+454 TTLHTA
-460 HNTITGEIGTAK
+460 ITGEIATAK
-472 SEAISAAAK
+472 SEAIDAAAADATTK
-481 DASDKDAA
+481 DNALKTA
-489 LENKLQDK
+489 LEAK
-497 IDEKVAQSE
+497 IDEKVDQDV
-506 YDTKVAALTKADVDN
+506 YDVKVAALTKADVDN

-542 KAVEDGEAATGLCA
+542 KAVEGGEAATGLCA
-556 DVAANAAAIAAE
+556 DVAANAAAIAKEVEDRKA
-568 ATARQNA
+568 A
-575 DKILTNRLDA
+575 DDLLTGRIDAIVGDGEGSIAAQVKKVSDALDA
-585 LTGDGAEGIAA
+585 
-596 KIQVVQKALDDHKAA
+596 HKTA

-646 VADAEGRIKV
+646 VADAEGRVKV
-656 TTDALGGRVT
+656 TTDALGGRIA

-698 EANITAIQK
+698 EAEITAMKK
-707 QLANLVPLED
+707 QLANLVPLTD
-717 AELQAMLDDLYK
+717 TELQTMLDDLYK

>member
-20 TFLKGKNTELYLGK
+20 TFLKSKNAELYLAKG
-34 NAQAASAAKVANA
+34 AQAASAARVANA

-64 KTAAVAAKVHTHET
+64 KIAAVAAKQHIHET
-78 TDINNFDTKVQ
+78 TDITGFDARVQ
-89 QLIANAGTTHTH
+89 QLIANANTTHEH
-101 DNKTVLDG
+101 ANKAVLDG
-109 ITADKVAAWDAKI
+109 ITADKVTAWDAKI
-122 GVEDVAKLKYAN
+122 GVEDVAKLKYVN

-189 GDDAKGL
+189 GDNTKGL

-210 GAVAE
+210 GAVAN

-221 QAGLDAQTAVQAE
+221 QAGLDAQTAVATE
-234 VTRAQGVE
+234 KTRAEGIE
-242 QGLRT
+242 QGLRA
-247 DLGNKDDIAA
+247 DLGNKADEATADT
-257 EDGSA
+257 A
-262 FARIAKVK
+262 FGKIAKVK
-270 ADLVAEAAAAR
+270 ADLTAEVTAAR

-313 DATVYGAIAKE
+313 DATVFGAIAKE

-335 DAKAEANKTAIETL
+335 DAKAEANKAAIETL
-349 NGDVNVAG
+349 NGDVNVDG

-368 KVNTDASALAE
+368 KVNTDASALAG
-379 RVAANEGKLAVI
+379 RVKANEDAIAVI
-391 QGEGEGSIKKAV
+391 NGTGEGSIKDAV
-403 ADLVN
+403 AKLVN

-413 MNTLK
+413 MDTLK

-438 AKDIAAAKK
+438 AKDIADAKQAAIT
-447 EAKDYAD
+447 EAGKLD
-454 TQDTAL
+454 TTLHTA
-460 HNTITGEIGTAK
+460 ITGEIATAK

-481 DASDKDAA
+481 DASDKDTA

-497 IDEKVAQSE
+497 IDEKVDQSV
-506 YDTKVAALTKADVDN
+506 YDTKVAALIKADVDN

-542 KAVEDGEAATGLCA
+542 KAVEGGEAATGLCA
-556 DVAANAAAIAAE
+556 DVAANAAAIAKEVEDRKA
-568 ATARQNA
+568 A
-575 DKILTNRLDA
+575 DKVLTDRLDA

-596 KIQVVQKALDDHKAA
+596 KIQVVQKALDDHKTA
-611 QATKDKAQDDAIDAV
+611 QATKDKAQDDKIAAA
-626 EGRLDTLEGGAEV
+626 EGKLATLQGGAEV

-646 VADAEGRIKV
+646 VADAEGRVKV
-656 TTDALGGRVT
+656 ITDALGGRIA

-698 EANITAIQK
+698 EAEITAMKK
-707 QLANLVPLED
+707 QLANLVPLTD
-717 AELQAMLDDLYK
+717 TELQTMLDDLYK

>member
-20 TFLKGKNTELYLGK
+20 TFLKGKNSELYLAKG
-34 NAQAASAAKVANA
+34 AQAASAARVANA

-53 DQEVSF
+53 NQEVSF

-89 QLIANAGTTHTH
+89 QLIANANTTHEH
-101 DNKTVLDG
+101 ANKAVLDG
-109 ITADKVAAWDAKI
+109 ITADKVTAWDAKI
-122 GVEDVAKLKYAN
+122 GVEDVAKLKYVN

-210 GAVAE
+210 GAVAN

-221 QAGLDAQTAVQAE
+221 QAGLDAQTAVATE
-234 VTRAQGVE
+234 KTRAQGVE
-242 QGLRT
+242 QGLRA
-247 DLGNKDDIAA
+247 DLGQKADEATADT
-257 EDGSA
+257 A
-262 FARIAKVK
+262 FGRIAKVK
-270 ADLVAEAAAAR
+270 ADLTAEAAAAR

-313 DATVYGAIAKE
+313 DATVFGAIAKE

-335 DAKAEANKTAIETL
+335 DAKAEANKAAIETL
-349 NGDVNVAG
+349 NGDVNVDG

-368 KVNTDASALAE
+368 KVNTNASALAG
-379 RVAANEGKLAVI
+379 RVKANEDAIAVI
-391 QGEGEGSIKKAV
+391 NGTGEGSIKDAV
-403 ADLVN
+403 AKLVN

-413 MNTLK
+413 MDTLK
-418 ELADSITE
+418 ELANAITE
-426 HQSAYDAYVAKV
+426 HESTYQAYVAQV
-438 AKDIAAAKK
+438 AKDIAAAKQAAIT
-447 EAKDYAD
+447 EAGKL
-454 TQDTAL
+454 DTAL
-460 HNTITGEIGTAK
+460 HTAITGEIATAK
-472 SEAISAAAK
+472 SEAIDAAAADATTK
-481 DASDKDAA
+481 DNALKTA
-489 LENKLQDK
+489 LEAK
-497 IDEKVAQSE
+497 IDEKVDQDV
-506 YDTKVAALTKADVDN
+506 YDVKVAALTKADVDN
-521 LAAAKEYAD
+521 LAEAKEYAD

-542 KAVEDGEAATGLCA
+542 KAVEGGEAATGLCA

-575 DKILTNRLDA
+575 DKVLTDRLDA

-596 KIQVVQKALDDHKAA
+596 KIQVVQKALDDHKTA
-611 QATKDKAQDDAIDAV
+611 QATKDKAQDDKIAAA
-626 EGRLDTLEGGAEV
+626 EGKLATLQGGANV
-639 EGSVAKA
+639 VGSVANTVEAAKTEIKA
-646 VADAEGRIKV
+646 VTDGLGTKV
-656 TTDALGGRVT
+656 AAL
-666 TLETTVGDSNS
+666 ENTVGDSTK
-677 GLVKDVADLKA
+677 GLVKKVADLEA
-688 IDAGTRLTSA
+688 INAGTRLTSA
-698 EANITAIQK
+698 EADITAIQK

-717 AELQAMLDDLYK
+717 AELQTMLDNLYK

>member
-20 TFLKGKNTELYLGK
+20 TFLKSKNAELYLAKG
-34 NAQAASAAKVANA
+34 AQAASAARVANA

-53 DQEVSF
+53 DQEVEF

-64 KTAAVAAKVHTHET
+64 KTAAVAAKQHIHEI
-78 TDINNFDTKVQ
+78 TDITGFDARVQ
-89 QLIANAGTTHTH
+89 QLIANANTTHEH
-101 DNKTVLDG
+101 ANRAVLDG
-109 ITADKVAAWDAKI
+109 ITADKVTAWDAKV
-122 GVEDVAKLKYAN
+122 GVEDVAKLKYVN

-189 GDDAKGL
+189 GDDTRGL

-210 GAVAE
+210 GAVAN

-242 QGLRT
+242 NDLRT
-247 DLGNKDDIAA
+247 DLGNKADEATADT
-257 EDGSA
+257 A
-262 FARIAKVK
+262 FGRIAKVK
-270 ADLVAEAAAAR
+270 ADLTAEATVAR

-313 DATVYGAIAKE
+313 DATVFGAIAKE
-324 KDRAMTAEAAV
+324 AARADAAEKAV
-335 DAKAEANKTAIETL
+335 DAKAEANKAAIETL
-349 NGDVNVAG
+349 NGDVNVDG
-357 SVDKKIKTAID
+357 SVDKKIKDAID
-368 KVNTDASALAE
+368 QVNTAANSLED
-379 RVAANEGKLAVI
+379 RVAINEGKLAVI

-413 MNTLK
+413 MDTLK
-418 ELADSITE
+418 ELADSITKHE
-426 HQSAYDAYVAKV
+426 STYQAYVAQV
-438 AKDIAAAKK
+438 AKDIAAAKDAAIK
-447 EAKDYAD
+447 KAGEL
-454 TQDTAL
+454 DTAL
-460 HNTITGEIGTAK
+460 HTTITGEIATAKQEAITDAGTAADGK
-472 SEAISAAAK
+472 VT
-481 DASDKDAA
+481 A
-489 LENKLQDK
+489 LENKLQPK
-497 IDEKVAQSE
+497 IDAKVAQSE

-521 LAAAKEYAD
+521 LATAKEYVD
-530 AEDAKIEAILGH
+530 TEDAKIEAILGH
-542 KAVEDGEAATGLCA
+542 KAVEGGEAATGLCA
-556 DVAANAAAIAAE
+556 DVAANAAAIAKEVEDRKA
-568 ATARQNA
+568 A
-575 DKILTNRLDA
+575 DKVLTDRLDA
-585 LTGDGAEGIAA
+585 LTGDGADSIAA
-596 KIQVVQKALDDHKAA
+596 KVQVVQKALDDHKTA
-611 QATKDKAQDDAIDAV
+611 QATKDKAQDDKIAAA
-626 EGRLDTLEGGAEV
+626 EGKLTTLQGGADV
-639 EGSVAKA
+639 VGSVANTVKA
-646 VADAEGRIKV
+646 AKTEIKA
-656 TTDALGGRVT
+656 TTDTLGTKVAAL
-666 TLETTVGDSNS
+666 ENTVGDSTK
-677 GLVKDVADLKA
+677 GLVKKVADLEA
-688 IDAGTRLTSA
+688 INAGTRLTSA

-717 AELQAMLDDLYK
+717 AELQTMLDDLYK

>member
-20 TFLKGKNTELYLGK
+20 TFLKGKNAELYLAKG
-34 NAQAASAAKVANA
+34 AQAASAAKVANA

-89 QLIANAGTTHTH
+89 QLIANANTTHEH
-101 DNKTVLDG
+101 ANKAVLDG
-109 ITADKVAAWDAKI
+109 ITADKVTAWDAKI
-122 GVEDVAKLKYAN
+122 GVEDVAKLKYVN

-176 TAEGKVTALEGKV
+176 TAEGKVTALESKV
-189 GDDAKGL
+189 GDDTRGL

-221 QAGLDAQTAVQAE
+221 QAGLDAQAAVEAE

-242 QGLRT
+242 NGLRA
-247 DLGNKDDIAA
+247 DLGNKADEATADT
-257 EDGSA
+257 A
-262 FARIAKVK
+262 FGRIAKVK

-290 ADAAQADVDALEALV
+290 ADAAQADVDALETLV
-305 GDAADTKD
+305 GDAATDTKD
-313 DATVYGAIAKE
+313 DATVFGAIAKE

-335 DAKAEANKTAIETL
+335 DAKAEANKAAIETL
-349 NGDVNVAG
+349 NGADTVPG
-357 SVDKKIKTAID
+357 SVDNKIKTAID
-368 KVNTDASALAE
+368 KVNTDASALAG
-379 RVAANEGKLAVI
+379 RVKANEDAIKVI
-391 QGEGEGSIKKAV
+391 NGESEGSIKKAV

-413 MNTLK
+413 MDTLK
-418 ELADSITE
+418 ELADSITKHE
-426 HQSAYDAYVAKV
+426 STYQAYVAQV
-438 AKDIAAAKK
+438 AKDIADAKQ
-447 EAKDYAD
+447 EAITEAGKLD
-454 TQDTAL
+454 TTL
-460 HNTITGEIGTAK
+460 HTTITGEIATAKQEAITDAGTAADGK
-472 SEAISAAAK
+472 VT
-481 DASDKDAA
+481 A
-489 LENKLQDK
+489 LENKLQPK
-497 IDEKVAQSE
+497 IDAKVAQSE
-506 YDTKVAALTKADVDN
+506 YDTKVAALTKADIDN
-521 LAAAKEYAD
+521 LAEAKEYAD

-542 KAVEDGEAATGLCA
+542 KAVEGGEAATGLCA
-556 DVAANAAAIAAE
+556 DVAANAAAIAKEVEDRKA
-568 ATARQNA
+568 A
-575 DKILTNRLDA
+575 DKVLTDRLDA
-585 LTGDGAEGIAA
+585 LTGDGADSVAA
-596 KIQVVQKALDDHKAA
+596 QVKKVSDALDAHKTA

-646 VADAEGRIKV
+646 VADAEGRVKV
-656 TTDALGGRVT
+656 TTDALGTKVAA
-666 TLETTVGDSNS
+666 LESKVGDENS
-677 GLVKDVADLKA
+677 GLVKKVADLEA
-688 IDAGTRLTSA
+688 INAGTRLTSA

-717 AELQAMLDDLYK
+717 AELQTMLDDLYK

>member
-20 TFLKGKNTELYLGK
+20 TYLKGKNAELYLAKG
-34 NAQAASAAKVANA
+34 AQAASAAKVANA

-64 KTAAVAAKVHTHET
+64 KTAAVAAKQHIHET
-78 TDINNFDTKVQ
+78 TDITGFDARVQ
-89 QLIANAGTTHTH
+89 QLIANANTTHEH
-101 DNKTVLDG
+101 ANKAVLDG
-109 ITADKVAAWDAKI
+109 ITADKVTAWDAKV

-170 LADRLT
+170 LNDRLT
-176 TAEGKVTALEGKV
+176 QAEADIDALEGKV
-189 GDDAKGL
+189 GDDTRGL
-196 VKDVADLKAANAEG
+196 VKDVADLKAANAED
-210 GAVAE
+210 GAVAN

-234 VTRAQGVE
+234 VTRAQSVE
-242 QGLRT
+242 QDLRA
-247 DLGNKDDIAA
+247 DLGQKADEATADT
-257 EDGSA
+257 A
-262 FARIAKVK
+262 FGRIAKVK

-305 GDAADTKD
+305 GDAATDTKD
-313 DATVYGAIAKE
+313 DATVFGAIAKE
-324 KDRAMTAEAAV
+324 KARAEAAEK
-335 DAKAEANKTAIETL
+335 KAQDQADANKAAIETL

-357 SVDKKIKTAID
+357 SVDKKIKDAID
-368 KVNTDASALAE
+368 QVNTAADSLE
-379 RVAANEGKLAVI
+379 DRVAVNEGKLAVI

-408 GAPEA
+408 GAPGS
-413 MNTLK
+413 MDTLK
-418 ELADSITE
+418 ELADAIQT
-426 HQSAYDAYVAKV
+426 HQNVYDAYVQTV
-438 AKDIAAAKK
+438 ASNIAAAKQ

-454 TQDTAL
+454 DQDEAL
-460 HNTITGEIGTAK
+460 HTTITGEIATAKQEAITDAGTAADGK
-472 SEAISAAAK
+472 VT
-481 DASDKDAA
+481 A
-489 LENKLQDK
+489 LENKLQPK
-497 IDEKVAQSE
+497 IDAKVAQSE

-542 KAVEDGEAATGLCA
+542 KAVEGGEAATGLCA

-575 DKILTNRLDA
+575 DKVLTDRLDA

-611 QATKDKAQDDAIDAV
+611 QAIKDKAQDDAIDAV
-626 EGRLDTLEGGAEV
+626 EGRLDVLEGGAEV

-656 TTDALGGRVT
+656 TTDALSGRVT

-688 IDAGTRLTSA
+688 INAGTRLTSA
-698 EANITAIQK
+698 EASITAMQK

>member
-20 TFLKGKNTELYLGK
+20 TFLKSKNAELYLAKG
-34 NAQAASAAKVANA
+34 AQAASAARVANA

-64 KTAAVAAKVHTHET
+64 KTAAVAAKQHIHET
-78 TDINNFDTKVQ
+78 TDITGFNAKVQ
-89 QLIANAGTTHTH
+89 QLIANANTTHEH
-101 DNKTVLDG
+101 ANKAVLDG
-109 ITADKVAAWDAKI
+109 ITADKVTAWDAKI
-122 GVEDVAKLKYAN
+122 GVEDVAKLKYVN

-189 GDDAKGL
+189 GDDTRGL

-210 GAVAE
+210 GAVAN

-242 QGLRT
+242 NGLRA
-247 DLGNKDDIAA
+247 DLGNKADEATADT
-257 EDGSA
+257 A
-262 FARIAKVK
+262 FGKIAKVK
-270 ADLVAEAAAAR
+270 ADLTAEAAAAR

-305 GDAADTKD
+305 GNAADTKD
-313 DATVYGAIAKE
+313 KDTVFGAIAKE
-324 KDRAMTAEAAV
+324 AARADAAEKAV
-335 DAKAEANKTAIETL
+335 DAKAEANKAAIETL
-349 NGDVNVAG
+349 NGDINVDG

-368 KVNTDASALAE
+368 KVNTDASALAG
-379 RVAANEGKLAVI
+379 RVKANEDAIAVI
-391 QGEGEGSIKKAV
+391 NGTGEGSIKDAV
-403 ADLVN
+403 AKLVN

-413 MNTLK
+413 MDTLK
-418 ELADSITE
+418 ELANAITE
-426 HQSAYDAYVAKV
+426 HESTYQAYVAQV
-438 AKDIAAAKK
+438 AKDIAAAKDAAIK
-447 EAKDYAD
+447 KAGEL
-454 TQDTAL
+454 DTAL
-460 HNTITGEIGTAK
+460 HNTITTEIATAKQEAITDAGTAADGK
-472 SEAISAAAK
+472 VT
-481 DASDKDAA
+481 A
-489 LENKLQDK
+489 LENKLQPK
-497 IDEKVAQSE
+497 IDAQSE

-521 LAAAKEYAD
+521 LAEAKEYAD
-530 AEDAKIEAILGH
+530 SKDNEIKTVLGH
-542 KAVEDGEAATGLCA
+542 KAVEGGEAATGLCA

-575 DKILTNRLDA
+575 DKILTDRLDA

-611 QATKDKAQDDAIDAV
+611 QATKDKAQDDAIKAA
-626 EGRLDTLEGGAEV
+626 EGKLATLQGGADV
-639 EGSVAKA
+639 VGSVANTVEAAKTEIKA
-646 VADAEGRIKV
+646 
-656 TTDALGGRVT
+656 TTDTLGTKVAALEGK
-666 TLETTVGDSNS
+666 VGNENS
-677 GLVKDVADLKA
+677 GLVKKVADLEA
-688 IDAGTRLTSA
+688 INAGTRLTSA
-698 EANITAIQK
+698 EADITAIQK
-707 QLANLVPLED
+707 QLANLVPLSD
-717 AELQAMLDDLYK
+717 TELQTMLDDLYK

>member
-20 TFLKGKNTELYLGK
+20 TFLKSKNAELYLAKG
-34 NAQAASAAKVANA
+34 AQAASAARVANA

-53 DQEVSF
+53 DQEVEF

-64 KTAAVAAKVHTHET
+64 KTATVAAKQHIHET
-78 TDINNFDTKVQ
+78 TDITGFDAKVKD
-89 QLIANAGTTHTH
+89 LIAGAESTHTH
-101 DNKTVLDG
+101 ANKAELDK
-109 ITADKVAAWDAKI
+109 ITDGKVAVWDAKI
-122 GVEDVAKLKYAN
+122 GVEDVAKLKYSNPAMS
-134 DGVGGQTNVKAALDI
+134 GVADVKKAIDV

-242 QGLRT
+242 NELRA
-247 DLGNKDDIAA
+247 DLGQKADEATADT
-257 EDGSA
+257 A
-262 FARIAKVK
+262 FGRIAKVK

-281 AAEKVAKDA
+281 AAEKEAKDA
-290 ADAAQADVDALEALV
+290 ADAAQADVDALEVLV
-305 GDAADTKD
+305 GKAD
-313 DATVYGAIAKE
+313 DAKDKDTVFGAIAKE
-324 KDRAMTAEAAV
+324 AARADAAEKAV
-335 DAKAEANKTAIETL
+335 DAKAEANKAAIETL
-349 NGDVNVAG
+349 NGDVNVDG
-357 SVDKKIKTAID
+357 SVDKKIKDAID
-368 KVNTDASALAE
+368 QVNTAADSLKN

-413 MNTLK
+413 MDTLK
-418 ELADSITE
+418 ELADSITKHE
-426 HQSAYDAYVAKV
+426 STYQAYVAQV
-438 AKDIAAAKK
+438 AKDIAAAKQAAIDK
-447 EAKDYAD
+447 AGELD
-454 TQDTAL
+454 TTL
-460 HNTITGEIGTAK
+460 HTTITGEIATAK

-489 LENKLQDK
+489 LENKLQPK
-497 IDEKVAQSE
+497 IDAKVAQTT
-506 YDTKVAALTKADVDN
+506 YDAKVAALEKADVDN

-542 KAVEDGEAATGLCA
+542 KAVEGGEAATGLCA

-575 DKILTNRLDA
+575 DKILTDRLDA
-585 LTGDGAEGIAA
+585 LTGDGADSVAA
-596 KIQVVQKALDDHKAA
+596 KVQVVQKALDDHKAA

-626 EGRLDTLEGGAEV
+626 EGRLDVLEGGAEV

-646 VADAEGRIKV
+646 VADAEGRVKV
-656 TTDALGGRVT
+656 TTDALGGRIA

-688 IDAGTRLTSA
+688 INAGTRLTSA
-698 EANITAIQK
+698 EASITAMQK

-717 AELQAMLDDLYK
+717 AELQTMLDNLYK

>member
-20 TFLKGKNTELYLGK
+20 TYLKGKNAELYLAKG
-34 NAQAASAAKVANA
+34 AQAASAAKVANA

-64 KTAAVAAKVHTHET
+64 KTAAVAAKQHIHET
-78 TDINNFDTKVQ
+78 TDITGFDARVQ
-89 QLIANAGTTHTH
+89 QLIANANTTHEH
-101 DNKTVLDG
+101 ANKAVLDG
-109 ITADKVAAWDAKI
+109 ITADKVTAWDAKV

-176 TAEGKVTALEGKV
+176 TAEGDIDALEAAV
-189 GDDAKGL
+189 GNANSGL
-196 VKDVADLKAANAEG
+196 TKKVADLEKANAAG
-210 GAVAE
+210 GAVAN
-215 AIKDAK
+215 AIADAK

-242 QGLRT
+242 QGLRA
-247 DLGNKDDIAA
+247 DLGQKADEATADT
-257 EDGSA
+257 A
-262 FARIAKVK
+262 FGRIAKVK
-270 ADLVAEAAAAR
+270 ADLTAEAAAAR
-281 AAEKVAKDA
+281 AAEKEAKDA
-290 ADAAQADVDALEALV
+290 ADAAQADVDALEVLV

-313 DATVYGAIAKE
+313 DATVFGAIDKE
-324 KDRAMTAEAAV
+324 KDRAMTAEAAI

-349 NGDVNVAG
+349 NGADNVVG
-357 SVDKKIKTAID
+357 SVDNKIKTAID
-368 KVNTDASALAE
+368 KVNTDASALE
-379 RVAANEGKLAVI
+379 GRVAANEGKLAVI

-418 ELADSITE
+418 ELADSITKHE
-426 HQSAYDAYVAKV
+426 STYQAYVAQV

-472 SEAISAAAK
+472 QAAIDAAAADATTK
-481 DASDKDAA
+481 DNALKTA
-489 LENKLQDK
+489 LEDK
-497 IDEKVAQSE
+497 IDEKVDQSV

-542 KAVEDGEAATGLCA
+542 KAVEGGEAATGLCA
-556 DVAANAAAIAAE
+556 DVAANAAAIAKEVEDRKA
-568 ATARQNA
+568 A
-575 DKILTNRLDA
+575 DKVLTDRLDA

-596 KIQVVQKALDDHKAA
+596 KIQVVKDALDAHKEA
-611 QATKDKAQDDAIDAV
+611 QATKDKAQDDKIAAA
-626 EGRLDTLEGGAEV
+626 EGKLATLQGGADV

-646 VADAEGRIKV
+646 VKDAEDRVKV
-656 TTDALGGRVT
+656 VTDGLGTKVAA
-666 TLETTVGDSNS
+666 LETTVGDENS
-677 GLVKDVADLKA
+677 GLVKKVADLEA
-688 IDAGTRLTSA
+688 INAGTRLTSA
-698 EANITAIQK
+698 EADITAIQK
-707 QLANLVPLED
+707 QLTNLVPLSD
-717 AELQAMLDDLYK
+717 TELQTMLDDLYK